1 MIKWYTVKVKYNKK
15 GKEGE
20 DSKRVT
26 ESFLLPAVSFTD
38 AEARIHKEV
47 GQTADGEFSVNAMSV
62 TEIQDVIRN
71 TEGGQW
77 YMSKITI
84 SYEDNDKVT
93 KVKQNYMVEGM
104 SVQQVTNSI
113 DEKLSDAMFDY
124 ETTNVALSTII
135 DVFYPDLDKEISRT
149 SMGEH
154 LENSII
160 EDAE

>member
-15 GKEGE
+15 GQDGE
-20 DSKRVT
+20 ESKRVS

-38 AEARIHKEV
+38 AEARIHKEI
-47 GQTADGEFSVNAMSV
+47 GQTADGEFAVNAMSV

-77 YMSKITI
+77 YMCKITI
-84 SYEDNDKVT
+84 TYEDDDKVT

-104 SVQQVTNSI
+104 SVQNASNSI

-124 ETTNVALSTII
+124 ETTNVALSPIM
-135 DVFYPDLDKEISRT
+135 DVFYPDLDKELSRVT
-149 SMGEH
+149 VE
-154 LENSII
+154 I
-160 EDAE
+160 DAE